1 MKNMEIF
8 PMNRIFGAI
17 GSGLIG
23 SIVFFAGN
31 LLFGGS
37 GKTAQQAS
45 FFGFWL
51 FAIVSFFTSRKL

>member
-1 MKNMEIF
+1 MKNTEIF
-8 PMNRIFGAI
+8 PVNRILGAI

-23 SIVFFAGN
+23 SIVFFGAN

-37 GKTAQQAS
+37 GETAQQVS